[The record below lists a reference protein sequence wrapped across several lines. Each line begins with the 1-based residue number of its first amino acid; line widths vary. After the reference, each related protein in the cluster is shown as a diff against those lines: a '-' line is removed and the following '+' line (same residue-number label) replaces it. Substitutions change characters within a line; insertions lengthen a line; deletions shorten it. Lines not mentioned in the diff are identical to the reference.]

1 MDRFWRRAGARLV
14 QVLFGGTFDPVH
26 DGHVMMVKSLL
37 RTFPNA
43 TVHVIPN
50 HQPPHRAC
58 LASSEH
64 RLAMLKVAMD
74 GMFQTVVNA
83 IELDRSGPSYTEDT
97 LRAFREQFGT
107 GESLV
112 LCLGTD
118 AAGTIDQW
126 YRPELLAELSH
137 LCILNRA
144 DQRVEIPQILSTYR
158 CADDLCEMSEIGCGL
173 LAFLDTPDV
182 PISSTVV
189 RELIAKDE
197 SILPVPPKIAD
208 YIRQHRLYQ
217 DTE

>member
-1 MDRFWRRAGARLV
+1 M

-26 DGHVMMVKSLL
+26 DGHIMMVKSLV

-64 RLAMLKVAMD
+64 RLAMLKVATD
-74 GMFQTVVNA
+74 GIFRTVVNA
-83 IELDRSGPSYTEDT
+83 IELDRSGPSYTVDT

-112 LCLGTD
+112 LCLGAD
-118 AAGTIDQW
+118 AAGAVDEW

-182 PISSTVV
+182 PVSSTVV

-197 SILPVPPKIAD
+197 YVLPVPHEIAD

>member
-1 MDRFWRRAGARLV
+1 M

-26 DGHVMMVKSLL
+26 DGHIMMVESLV
-37 RTFPNA
+37 RAFPNA

-83 IELDRSGPSYTEDT
+83 IELDRSGPSYTVDT
-97 LRAFREQFGT
+97 LRTFREQFGT
-107 GESLV
+107 RESLV

-118 AAGTIDQW
+118 AAGAVDQW

-137 LCILNRA
+137 LCILNRV
-144 DQRVEIPQILSTYR
+144 DQRVEIPQTLSTYR
-158 CADDLCEMSEIGCGL
+158 CADDLCEMSKIGGGL

-182 PISSTVV
+182 PVSSTVV

-197 SILPVPPKIAD
+197 SVLPVPPKIAD

>member
-1 MDRFWRRAGARLV
+1 
-14 QVLFGGTFDPVH
+14 
-26 DGHVMMVKSLL
+26 MMVKSLV

-50 HQPPHRAC
+50 HEPPHRAC

-64 RLAMLKVAMD
+64 RLAMLKAAMD

-83 IELDRSGPSYTEDT
+83 IELDRSGPSYTVDT

-112 LCLGTD
+112 LCLGAD
-118 AAGTIDQW
+118 AAGAVDQW

-144 DQRVEIPQILSTYR
+144 DQRVEIPHILSTYR
-158 CADDLCEMSEIGCGL
+158 CTDHLCEMSEIGSGL
-173 LAFLDTPDV
+173 LAFLNTPDV
-182 PISSTVV
+182 PVSSTGV

-197 SILPVPPKIAD
+197 HVLPVPPEIAE

>member
-1 MDRFWRRAGARLV
+1 M

-26 DGHVMMVKSLL
+26 DGHIMMVESLV

-64 RLAMLKVAMD
+64 RLAMLKVATD

-83 IELDRSGPSYTEDT
+83 IELDRSGPSYTVDT
-97 LRAFREQFGT
+97 LRVFREQFGT

-112 LCLGTD
+112 LCLGAD
-118 AAGTIDQW
+118 AAGAVDQW

-144 DQRVEIPQILSTYR
+144 DQRVEIPQSLSTYR

-182 PISSTVV
+182 PVSSTVV

-197 SILPVPPKIAD
+197 YVLPVPPEIAD

>member
-26 DGHVMMVKSLL
+26 DGHVMMVESLM
-37 RTFPNA
+37 RAFPNA

-50 HQPPHRAC
+50 HQPPHRASM
-58 LASSEH
+58 ASSEH
-64 RLAMLKVAMD
+64 RLAMLKAAMD
-74 GMFQTVVNA
+74 GMSQAVVNA
-83 IELDRSGPSYTEDT
+83 IELDRSGPSYTVDT

-107 GESLV
+107 EESLV
-112 LCLGTD
+112 FCLGAD
-118 AAGTIDQW
+118 AARAVDQW

-144 DQRVEIPQILSTYR
+144 DQRIEIPQSLSAYR
-158 CADDLCEMSEIGCGL
+158 WTDELCEMREIGFGL
-173 LAFLDTPDV
+173 LAFLDTPNV
-182 PISSTVV
+182 PVSSTGV

-197 SILPVPPKIAD
+197 SRLPVPPKIAD

-217 DTE
+217 DA

>member
-1 MDRFWRRAGARLV
+1 M

-26 DGHVMMVKSLL
+26 DGHIMMVESLV

-64 RLAMLKVAMD
+64 RLAMLKVATD

-83 IELDRSGPSYTEDT
+83 IELDRSGPSYTVDT
-97 LRAFREQFGT
+97 LRVFREQFGT

-112 LCLGTD
+112 LCLGAD
-118 AAGTIDQW
+118 AAGAVDQW

-137 LCILNRA
+137 LCILRFK
-144 DQRVEIPQILSTYR
+144 S
-158 CADDLCEMSEIGCGL
+158 
-173 LAFLDTPDV
+173 
-182 PISSTVV
+182 
-189 RELIAKDE
+189 
-197 SILPVPPKIAD
+197 
-208 YIRQHRLYQ
+208 
-217 DTE
+217 